1 MSTASLSGYYTH
13 DTFYATRYKQ
23 GGRTVYNID
32 LSLLQI
38 DTYLPIPDPQR
49 PTEGNRRVKESHAR
63 AFGEYVRKQEEWV
76 SPALLLRAPNIFQFE
91 PKEEIAGTQFGIL
104 SLPRV
109 SQMELRILDGQHRIL
124 GIRYGLES
132 IAKELAEVRSGLAQA
147 KKLDSEAAVVRQYE
161 EKIKELERQRERF
174 ERERMSLQ
182 IHLEDDA
189 DAYKQMF
196 VDVADNALGIT
207 SAIRARFDNRR
218 IVNRCLDDVL
228 KHALLAGR
236 VDLEQDRVGGK
247 SAYLMGAKHVV
258 DLIRTVAVG
267 IDGRIGARREN
278 ELNEPTMVEETNDF
292 LDLLL
297 EAYPILAEVA
307 DGQLPPENLRKT
319 SLLGSNSMLRVLAGV
334 YHELL
339 GAWEN
344 EEIGEFFAKLEPLM
358 DAPIKKDSPWL
369 QTGAFDEGA
378 VAPGSRAQDLRSLV
392 RQMVEWAKS
401 DPDWLYEGN
410 GRRRQGRR

>member
-1 MSTASLSGYYTH
+1 MGTTLSGYYTH
-13 DTFYATRYKQ
+13 DTFYATRYSQ
-23 GGRTVYNID
+23 GGRTCYNID

-63 AFGEYVRKQEEWV
+63 AFGEYVRKQAEWV
-76 SPALLLRAPNIFQFE
+76 SPALLLRAPNIFEFE

-104 SLPRV
+104 SLPRAA
-109 SQMELRILDGQHRIL
+109 QMELRILDGQHRIL
-124 GIRYGLES
+124 GIHYGLES
-132 IAKELAEVRSGLAQA
+132 IAKELADARSGLARA
-147 KKLDSEAAVVRQYE
+147 KKLDSEAGVIQQF
-161 EKIKELERQRERF
+161 EKRIDELERQRERF

-207 SAIRARFDNRR
+207 SAIRARFDHRR

-247 SAYLMGAKHVV
+247 SPNLMGAKHVV
-258 DLIRTVAVG
+258 DLIRTIAVG

-278 ELNEPTMVEETNDF
+278 ELNEPTLVEQTNNF

-297 EAYPILAEVA
+297 EAFPVLANVA
-307 DGQLPPENLRKT
+307 DGRLAPEELRKS
-319 SLLGSNSMLRVLAGV
+319 SLLGSNLMLRALSGA

-339 GAWEN
+339 GPWED
-344 EEIGEFFAKLEPLM
+344 EEIGGFFAKLNPFM
-358 DAPIKKDSPWL
+358 NAPVREGSPWL
-369 QTGAFDEGA
+369 LTGAFDEGA
-378 VAPGSRAQDLRSLV
+378 VAPGSRAQDLRAVV
-392 RQMVEWAKS
+392 RHLVEWAKT
-401 DPDWLYEGN
+401 DPEWLDGGN